1 MQFVDGPGAEK
12 KIQALLTRAKRV
24 RIAVAYW
31 GAGAVERLGV
41 EGVGTEDVEVVCD
54 VRSGGSNPTEVE
66 RLRDILGEKRVMTCD
81 RLHAKVWIT
90 DLGAVIGSSNASA
103 NGLGHESDETIGLI
117 EANIFVD
124 DASALAVLERWF
136 EQTVKPESRAVTA
149 ADLERARQLR
159 KARRRDRPVPDARS
173 VFEALQVDP
182 LSLVGRDF
190 LVWVYPHEDVSN
202 WASDQL
208 EAAQK
213 DREDTR
219 ISCWE
224 NVTAPPG
231 AYILDF
237 HRQKNGKARLHG
249 LWRVLSDDPV
259 RGTKRRHIL
268 LCRPAN
274 DFNGMP
280 IGDKAAWEAVAS
292 RAGASGR
299 EEMGYRRFR
308 GICLC

>member
-219 ISCWE
+219 ISCWGKRDC
-224 NVTAPPG
+224 APRRLHLGFSPSKRMVR
-231 AYILDF
+231 LDF
-237 HRQKNGKARLHG
+237 
-249 LWRVLSDDPV
+249 
-259 RGTKRRHIL
+259 
-268 LCRPAN
+268 
-274 DFNGMP
+274 
-280 IGDKAAWEAVAS
+280 
-292 RAGASGR
+292 
-299 EEMGYRRFR
+299 MGF
-308 GICLC
+308 GEC